1 MTARVGPGVIEGLG
15 RDGAQRHR
23 EVGQGLDFA
32 RAQQLANEHNGTAVM
47 LVNEPG
53 FWQLYGN
60 YVPAKRTKAPPVEVI
75 EEVATE

>member
-1 MTARVGPGVIEGLG
+1 MTARLGPVVIEVLG
-15 RDGAQRHR
+15 RDGAQLHR
-23 EVGQGLDFA
+23 EVVLGLAF
-32 RAQQLANEHNGTAVM
+32 AQQLANEHNGTAVM